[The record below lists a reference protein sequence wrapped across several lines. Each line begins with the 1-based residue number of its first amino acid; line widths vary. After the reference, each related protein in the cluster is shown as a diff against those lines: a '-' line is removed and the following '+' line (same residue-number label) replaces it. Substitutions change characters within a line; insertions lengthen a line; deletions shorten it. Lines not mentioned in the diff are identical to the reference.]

1 MIYYTIRYND
11 FYSIDTKSRE
21 TPCNTLKRVNKQ
33 LFLSSTTTETA
44 RVIAAVTGV
53 QGIMDRFDFKLDDQ
67 QDSKKRGKNIENT
80 LVLPT
85 TQRLQ
90 GSVQSM
96 PTRLGDKTNL
106 TV

>member
-11 FYSIDTKSRE
+11 FYSIE

-53 QGIMDRFDFKLDDQ
+53 QGIMDRFDYNGRPTGLQEKR
-67 QDSKKRGKNIENT
+67 KKHREHTGTAHNIE
-80 LVLPT
+80 VAG
-85 TQRLQ
+85 QRAVYAD
-90 GSVQSM
+90 S
-96 PTRLGDKTNL
+96 PW
-106 TV
+106 

>member
-11 FYSIDTKSRE
+11 FYSIE

-67 QDSKKRGKNIENT
+67 QDSKKREKNIENT